1 MATPE
6 SIAAPIENRFGDSGL
21 MDRYLDYIQGD
32 PIAQQVSGGDPL
44 KKALRG
50 ISEFI
55 PGISTALAERRGDK
69 FGEALSYLDYLG
81 PAGGGA
87 KLAGMGLL
95 EMISPLIAK
104 YNDDIKKLR
113 FDHRR
118 EMRNAD
124 GGDGQFAIDAANKIE
139 RKIKTLTNKRDKAI
153 SNIKDPG
160 ERKAAELSTINIFH
174 GSPVTGIDK
183 GIGTLKLPKE
193 LNYLK
198 TGQRYPSSGGI
209 YSVINPADPRLKSFS
224 EKGSAYRIN
233 PNFNRTLDIENMPSD
248 VRGSLGDMLQYIARP
263 SRDTGKNMPLKRMQ
277 YQLDTML
284 HGGKGSVNKTPAQF
298 SEDIANELI
307 KKDYDSILFPPRN
320 FKGEGET
327 VLALNPEALNITGEI
342 PVNELDDFIRAYL
355 NFNK

>member
-6 SIAAPIENRFGDSGL
+6 SIAAPIEPRSL
-21 MDRYLDYIQGD
+21 MDRYLDFIQGD
-32 PIAQQVSGGDPL
+32 PTARQITGGDPL

-81 PAGGGA
+81 PGGTGLKMGVIPA
-87 KLAGMGLL
+87 VVKL
-95 EMISPLIAK
+95 
-104 YNDDIKKLR
+104 NDEIRKLK
-113 FDHRR
+113 FNYGR

-124 GGDGQFAIDAANKIE
+124 GGDGQFAIDAADKIN

-160 ERKAAELSTINIFH
+160 ERKAAELSLIDIFH
-174 GSPVTGIDK
+174 GSPKTGIE
-183 GIGTLKLPKE
+183 TLMLPKE
-193 LNYLK
+193 LNKLR
-198 TGQRYPSSGGI
+198 TGERFPSSGGVYTVGNI
-209 YSVINPADPRLKSFS
+209 ADPRLKSFS

-233 PNFNRTLDIENMPSD
+233 PDFNKTLDIENMPSD
-248 VRGSLGDMLQYIARP
+248 VRGSLDDMLNYISRP
-263 SRDTGKNMPLKRMQ
+263 SRDTGKNNMPLRRMQ

-284 HGGKGSVNKTPAQF
+284 EGGAGSVNKTPAQF
-298 SEDIANELI
+298 SEDIANQLT
-307 KKDYDSILFPPRN
+307 KMDYDSIVFPPRN

-327 VLALNPEALNITGEI
+327 ILSLNPSNLNIAEEI
-342 PVNELDDFIRAYL
+342 PFDQLDDFIRAYI
-355 NFNK
+355 NTK

>member
-1 MATPE
+1 MATSE
-6 SIAAPIENRFGDSGL
+6 SIAAPIENQSL

-32 PIAQQVSGGDPL
+32 LTAQQVSGGDPL

-55 PGISTALAERRGDK
+55 PGISTELAKRRGDK
-69 FGEALSYLDYLG
+69 FGEALSYLDLFG
-81 PAGGGA
+81 PTGAGLKMAVIPAVA
-87 KLAGMGLL
+87 KL
-95 EMISPLIAK
+95 
-104 YNDDIKKLR
+104 NDQIKKLR
-113 FDHRR
+113 FDYRR

-124 GGDGQFAIDAANKIE
+124 GGDGQFAVNAANKIE
-139 RKIKTLTNKRDKAI
+139 REIKTLTSKRDKAI

-160 ERKAAELSTINIFH
+160 ERKAAELSTISIFH
-174 GSPVTGIDK
+174 GSPVTGIEK
-183 GIGTLKLPKE
+183 GLGSLKLPKE
-193 LNYLK
+193 LNHPGHLK

-209 YSVINPADPRLKSFS
+209 YSVVNPADPRLKSFS
-224 EKGSAYRIN
+224 EKGSAYRIT

-248 VRGSLGDMLQYIARP
+248 VRGSLDDMLQYISRP
-263 SRDTGKNMPLKRMQ
+263 SRDTKRPNRDAIRTNMPLRRMQ

-284 HGGKGSVNKTPAQF
+284 EGGAGSVNKTPAQF
-298 SEDIANELI
+298 SEDIANQLI

-327 VLALNPEALNITGEI
+327 VLALDPKALNITGEI
-342 PVNELDDFIRAYL
+342 PADQLDDFIRAYL

>member
-1 MATPE
+1 MMATPE
-6 SIAAPIENRFGDSGL
+6 SIAAPIENQSL

-55 PGISTALAERRGDK
+55 PGISTELAKRRGDK

-81 PAGGGA
+81 AGAGLKIAVIPAVA
-87 KLAGMGLL
+87 KL
-95 EMISPLIAK
+95 
-104 YNDDIKKLR
+104 NDQIKKLR
-113 FDHRR
+113 FDYRR

-124 GGDGQFAIDAANKIE
+124 SGDGQFAIDAANKIE

-160 ERKAAELSTINIFH
+160 ERKAAELSTISIFH
-174 GSPVTGIDK
+174 GSPVTGVEK

-198 TGQRYPSSGGI
+198 TGQRYPSTGGI
-209 YSVINPADPRLKSFS
+209 YSVVNPADPRLKSFS
-224 EKGSAYRIN
+224 AKGSAYRIN

-248 VRGSLGDMLQYIARP
+248 VRVSLEDMLNYIARP
-263 SRDTGKNMPLKRMQ
+263 SRDVGENVPLRRMQ
-277 YQLDTML
+277 YQLDTIL
-284 HGGKGSVNKTPAQF
+284 HGGAGSVNKTPAQF
-298 SEDIANELI
+298 SEDIANQLM
-307 KKDYDSILFPPRN
+307 KKDYDSILFPPRK
-320 FKGEGET
+320 FKGEG
-327 VLALNPEALNITGEI
+327 
-342 PVNELDDFIRAYL
+342 
-355 NFNK
+355 